1 MVNFWKP
8 KTNKIS
14 KPSRLN
20 PWSISLNKPARAF
33 YGDSDGD
40 GVMNMF
46 DCQPHNKKK
55 QGVEHDEEITGTRKQ
70 AMIDKEAYLRP
81 RTDEEKRE
89 VAEAVKAPRGHKPK
103 RSHHGEKYYADTE

>member
-1 MVNFWKP
+1 MVTFWKL
-8 KTNKIS
+8 
-14 KPSRLN
+14 KPGRELK
-20 PWSISLNKPARAF
+20 PRHSIWKNALSARRPF
-33 YGDSDGD
+33 KDSDKD
-40 GVMNMF
+40 GVIDMF